1 MPKLAS
7 SPRTRLSARTPILLC
22 IASAAAI
29 LFSGCA
35 TTTQPDPL
43 EPVNRKM
50 FSFNEGVDKVVL
62 KPVASAYKQVVPAA
76 AQTGISNFFSNL
88 QEPWSSANLMLQ
100 GRVGDSASTL
110 ARFGTN
116 STVGVLG
123 LMDVATGWGMPEKK
137 EDFGLT
143 LDTWGVGTGP
153 YMVLPIFGPSNLR
166 DTLASPVDSMGNA
179 KGHIASV
186 SVRNTMTVVQ
196 AVSGRAE
203 HLEASRLM
211 DQAALDK
218 YLLLRD
224 LHLKR
229 RNRAHGEGDILA
241 QGRGDSGDGR
251 LPE

>member
-1 MPKLAS
+1 MPNLA
-7 SPRTRLSARTPILLC
+7 SPRTRLSARTPIFLC
-22 IASAAAI
+22 VASAAAI
-29 LFSGCA
+29 LVSGCA
-35 TTTQPDPL
+35 TKSQPDPL

-62 KPVASAYKQVVPAA
+62 KPAASAYKQVVPAA

-88 QEPWSSANLMLQ
+88 QEPWSSVNLVLQ

-153 YMVLPIFGPSNLR
+153 YVVLPLFGPSNLR

-179 KGHIASV
+179 KGQIASV

-196 AVSGRAE
+196 AVSGRAD
-203 HLEASRLM
+203 HLEASKLM

-229 RNRAHGEGDILA
+229 RNRAHGDEDVVAQRNGDAGEG
-241 QGRGDSGDGR
+241 RP
-251 LPE
+251 PE

>member
-1 MPKLAS
+1 MPNLA
-7 SPRTRLSARTPILLC
+7 SPRTRLTARTPIFLC

-29 LFSGCA
+29 LVSGCA
-35 TTTQPDPL
+35 TKSQPDPL

-62 KPVASAYKQVVPAA
+62 KPAASAYKKVVPAA

-88 QEPWSSANLMLQ
+88 QEPWSSVNLVLQ
-100 GRVGDSASTL
+100 GRVGDSASTF

-153 YMVLPIFGPSNLR
+153 YVVLPLFGPSNLR

-179 KGHIASV
+179 KGHIANV

-196 AVSGRAE
+196 AVSGRAD
-203 HLEASRLM
+203 HLEASKLM

-218 YLLLRD
+218 YQLLRD

-229 RNRAHGEGDILA
+229 RIRAHGEGDILA
-241 QGRGDSGDGR
+241 QGRGHSEDGR